1 MSWCFDFRADCRY
14 DPKHPAIDGHA
25 PFKTISEDEAKA
37 ARRAAREEEAAAPPK
52 TLDIQELWK
61 PAGSNA
67 EFWAACGIEK
77 GSLNQ
82 PSTIKP
88 LFDAYIE
95 QHGLEDKEHRRL
107 VGLDKALASA
117 VGGKEGQTLIRDEC
131 MRRLRAGLGWAVSVA
146 GVVKKGA
153 LNPITIMVKTRQGR
167 KQVTLVAGLE
177 AFGIDPD
184 DFADDL
190 RRRCAGSTSVQ
201 PLTGASPKLNLKEVM
216 VQGAQGKAV
225 TEALTERGVPRRWI
239 KDEGKKK

>member
-1 MSWCFDFRADCRY
+1 MRYRSDGRY

-25 PFKTISEDEAKA
+25 PFKTIAEDEAKA

-52 TLDIQELWK
+52 TLDIQELWR
-61 PAGSNA
+61 PAGANA
-67 EFWAACGIEK
+67 EFWAACGVEK
-77 GSLNQ
+77 GSMNQ
-82 PSTIKP
+82 PSSIR
-88 LFDAYIE
+88 LLLDSYIE
-95 QHGLEDKEHRRL
+95 KNDLEDKEHRRL
-107 VGLDKALASA
+107 VALDKPLASA
-117 VGGKEGQTLIRDEC
+117 VGGKEGQTLVRDEC
-131 MRRLRAGLGWAVSVA
+131 LRRLRAGLGWGVSVA

-153 LNPITIMVKTRQGR
+153 LNPITITVKTRQGR

-177 AFGIDPD
+177 GFGIDPD

-216 VQGAQGKAV
+216 VQGTQGKAV
-225 TEALTERGVPRRWI
+225 IEALTERGVPRRWI